1 MKHIQQYASVIKKE
15 LAQLDFRTNPK
26 ELYDPQQ
33 YIIGLKAK
41 RLRPALLLAA
51 NELMGGNTE
60 KALKPALGI
69 ELFHTFSLIHDDIMD
84 EAPLRRGQQ
93 TVHKKWN
100 INTAILSGDSM
111 LIRAYELI
119 ASAEENLSEILS
131 LFSTTAHE
139 VCEGQQMDMN
149 FENSEEVSAEAYLE
163 MIRLKTSV
171 LLGCALKMG
180 AMLAKAETIQAQ
192 ELYKFGVYTGIAF
205 QIQDDLLDSFGNEEE
220 TGKQN
225 GGDILQDKKT
235 LLLIEAAHIDPPGY
249 LTALEGFDSKE
260 EKINYYKDWFT
271 ACGART
277 KTEATRDE
285 YLQKAL
291 KALKKVNGKT
301 EIKEELK
308 EFALWLT
315 QRNH

>member
-1 MKHIQQYASVIKKE
+1 MKHIQQYARLVETE
-15 LAQLDFRTNPK
+15 LAQLELLNHPK
-26 ELYDPQQ
+26 ELYDPQY
-33 YIIGLKAK
+33 YILGLKAK

-51 NELMGGNTE
+51 YKLCGHDP
-60 KALKPALGI
+60 ADAIKPALGI

-84 EAPLRRGQQ
+84 EAPLRRGHE

-100 INTAILSGDSM
+100 TNIAILSGDSM
-111 LIRAYELI
+111 LIQAYQLI
-119 ASAEENLSEILS
+119 AMAQKNIPEVLE

-149 FENSEEVSAEAYLE
+149 FESTEEVSAEDYLE

-180 AMLAKAETIQAQ
+180 ALLAGADTKQAQ
-192 ELYKFGVYTGIAF
+192 LLYDFGVDTGIAF
-205 QIQDDLLDSFGNEEE
+205 QIQDDLLDSFGKPEDI
-220 TGKQN
+220 GKQS

-235 LLLIEAAHIDPPGY
+235 LLLIEAKDTDSDVY
-249 LTALEGFDSKE
+249 LTALEGFDTNLD
-260 EKINYYKDWFT
+260 KINYYKQWFQT
-271 ACGART
+271 SGARQ
-277 KTEATRDE
+277 KAEQTRDQ

-291 KALKKVNGKT
+291 KALDQVKGD
-301 EIKEELK
+301 IKLKAELR